1 MKNKVVTA
9 VCIILVLLAIICFGY
24 IFLNMNKGKNE
35 KKEEQVEENG
45 GDNQEIIE
53 REERGQNI
61 IVTSRIGVQLKE
73 LIKLSEIY
81 SNTVINELDQNGV
94 DNKAKILFALD
105 KVFRKPEFVEYVEY
119 SETYSSTAIAAE
131 NIKKII
137 DDTFVDS
144 DLTLTSI
151 DGVVNYDEA
160 SQFFIIPP
168 IGLEGGTLEYTVEV
182 PYKITEYEDRIELLA
197 YRLYIT
203 KKVEMNEAVS
213 VSQDEIY
220 YDKAKTNLALIINDG
235 SLETQTDQI
244 DYLKSKIDEQS
255 IDVNNLQSVK
265 YTFKNEDEK
274 YKIVSFEKM

>member
-94 DNKAKILFALD
+94 DNEAKILFALD

-213 VSQDEIY
+213 ISQDEIY

>member
-94 DNKAKILFALD
+94 DNEAKILFALD

-213 VSQDEIY
+213 ISQDEIY

-274 YKIVSFEKM
+274 YKIVSFEKI

>member
-35 KKEEQVEENG
+35 KKEEQVEENVE
-45 GDNQEIIE
+45 DNQEIIE

-213 VSQDEIY
+213 ISQDEIY

-274 YKIVSFEKM
+274 YKIVNFEKM